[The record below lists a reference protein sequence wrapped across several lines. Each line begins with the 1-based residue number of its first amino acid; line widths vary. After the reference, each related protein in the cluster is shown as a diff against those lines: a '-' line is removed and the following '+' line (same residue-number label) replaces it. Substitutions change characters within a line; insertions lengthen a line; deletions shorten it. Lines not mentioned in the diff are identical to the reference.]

1 VTALLAVLLAARV
14 LDLGP
19 TRAQR
24 ESAAT
29 TLEFPFAARADE
41 ELTRATVR
49 LAVDGITSLE
59 VLVND
64 EPVAVLSGVSG
75 TREVPVPK
83 ELLAER
89 NSLGLRLRGADG
101 ACAARP
107 GAWHALRAW
116 RSR

>member
-1 VTALLAVLLAARV
+1 MET
-14 LDLGP
+14 
-19 TRAQR
+19 
-24 ESAAT
+24 
-29 TLEFPFAARADE
+29 
-41 ELTRATVR
+41 
-49 LAVDGITSLE
+49 LE

-89 NSLGLRLRGADG
+89 NSLGLRLRGANG

-107 GAWHALRAW
+107 GVWRALKSVAA
-116 RSR
+116 